1 MSKWFAAVAAT
12 ALLAGGS
19 AAQAAAPL
27 WKVTITPGKISQT
40 ENSGVADI
48 SMTVESVDIAAGEPV
63 VTLATF
69 TPGFGTTQDV
79 EAMTVVDTQGPVPL
93 TAQGGK
99 WLAGRAVKGDLKI
112 SYHLPLTNKPP
123 IAGGP
128 PINLRIDGDGLSG
141 QGSAIVAQPNVKA
154 PYRIA
159 LHWDLSKMA
168 PGASGVSSYGDGD
181 IDLPEGSTNRLGHIV
196 LMAGTVKRVNH
207 GVFSAVWTGTPP
219 FDPAESMAWTAQL
232 HSWMSKFFQDT
243 EEPPYR
249 VFLRLNPMNAGGGA
263 AFPHSFL
270 ATYGTGVTGENLKG
284 ILGHEMTHT
293 WTANDLGNW
302 YDEGDAVF
310 YQELLPW
317 RAGLFT
323 TDQYLAGIN
332 KTASRYFTD
341 PMYNVPEDQVQA
353 RFWEDTRI
361 RVLPYDRGMMYFA
374 VLNGKIKRAS
384 GGKRSIDD
392 LIRVMVVRARTNQP
406 ITLDIWLDMLRK
418 EIGED
423 GPKVHK
429 AMMAG
434 EWIVPESSDFGPC
447 FRRVTKPIRRFDLGF
462 APSSIVSPDK
472 IIKGLTPG
480 GEAEKAGLR
489 NGDKIAYGIAMDALQ
504 GDVNRTFTVQ
514 VTRDGKTFPLTYL
527 PRGEAVDAYQW
538 ERIPGAPDDAS
549 CKS

>member
-1 MSKWFAAVAAT
+1 MSKWFATVAAT

-19 AAQAAAPL
+19 AAQVPAPL
-27 WKVTITPGKISQT
+27 WKVTIRPGVISEARNT
-40 ENSGVADI
+40 GVADV

-69 TPGFGTTQDV
+69 TPGFGTTQAV
-79 EAMTVVDTQGPVPL
+79 EAMTAVDSHGPVPL
-93 TAQGGK
+93 TVTDGRFI
-99 WLAGRAVKGDLKI
+99 AGRAVTGDLQI
-112 SYHLPLTNKPP
+112 RYHLPLMNQTP

-128 PINLRIDGDGLSG
+128 PINLRIDGDGLSA
-141 QGSAIVAQPNVKA
+141 QGPALVAQPNIEG

-159 LHWDLSKMA
+159 LRWDLSNMA
-168 PGASGVSSYGDGD
+168 AGATGVSSYGDGD
-181 IDLPEGSTNRLGHIV
+181 IDLPAGPTDRLDRVV
-196 LMAGTVKRVNH
+196 LMAGTVKRADH
-207 GVFSAVWTGTPP
+207 GVFSAVWTGDPP
-219 FDPAESMAWTAQL
+219 FDPADSMAWTARL
-232 HSWMSKFFQDT
+232 HTWMSGFFQDT

-263 AFPHSFL
+263 AYPHSFL

-293 WTANDLGNW
+293 WTANDLGKW
-302 YDEGDAVF
+302 YDEGNAVF

-323 TDQYLAGIN
+323 TDQYLAGVN
-332 KTASRYFTD
+332 ETASRYFTN
-341 PMYNVPEDQVQA
+341 PMYNVPEDQVLP

-384 GGKRSIDD
+384 DGKRSIDD
-392 LIRVMVVRARTNQP
+392 LIRAMVGRARANQP
-406 ITLDIWLDMLRK
+406 ITLDIWLDMLRA

-423 GPKVHK
+423 GPTVHR

-434 EWIVPESSDFGPC
+434 EWIVPESGDFGPC
-447 FRRVTKPIRRFDLGF
+447 FHRVTRPIRRFDLGF
-462 APSSIVSPDK
+462 DPASIISPDK
-472 IIKGLTPG
+472 IIKGLKPG
-480 GEAEKAGLR
+480 SEAEKAGLR

-504 GDVNRTFTVQ
+504 GDVTRTLTVQ
-514 VTRDGKTFPLTYL
+514 VTRDGRTFPLTYL

-538 ERIPGAPDDAS
+538 ERLPGAPDDAT